1 MFMITSKVIRKFTE
15 HRHFVDEAIEK
26 LKAQDDSLKVIDVGG
41 GINSWCK
48 HTTHVVDIFVNEGSK
63 EEFLTSHPDRH
74 FFDFDITQEHNW
86 KPVLDYVEEHGKF
99 DYSICTHTLEDI
111 TNPKLVCDMLMK
123 ISKRGFIS
131 VPSKYAEYLRFE
143 NWYGVQ
149 GYRGFFHHKW
159 IYSIKDNVFRGFEK
173 ANYWE
178 YINSWKINKPDGH
191 FTEIG
196 FMWEDDFQYR
206 FYDLGEVVGCHQEA
220 QYPLIFEYDD
230 LRIT

>member
-1 MFMITSKVIRKFTE
+1 MITNKVLRKFTE
-15 HRHFVDEAIEK
+15 HRHFVDNEIEK
-26 LKAQDDSLKVIDVGG
+26 LKNKNSSLKVIDVGG

-48 HTTHVVDIFVNEGSK
+48 YTTHVVDIFINEGSK
-63 EEFLTSHPDRH
+63 EEFLSGYPDRH
-74 FFDFDITQEHNW
+74 FFDFDITQENNW
-86 KPVLDYVEEHGKF
+86 KTVLDYVEENGKF

-159 IYSIKDNVFRGFEK
+159 IYSIKNNVFRGFEK

-191 FTEIG
+191 LLRLDLCGKAIFNID
-196 FMWEDDFQYR
+196 FMILEK
-206 FYDLGEVVGCHQEA
+206 
-220 QYPLIFEYDD
+220 
-230 LRIT
+230 